1 MEKTEKGRGVMTRK
15 VAVEM
20 KVAEGRTKVA
30 EAKRKTEERTG
41 REIRGEED
49 VPVKSAEEEMMDGPY
64 EGMVIHCPMAHVSS
78 EFSSD
83 LLGNCEGVR
92 VWDPE
97 ST

>member
-1 MEKTEKGRGVMTRK
+1 M
-15 VAVEM
+15 
-20 KVAEGRTKVA
+20 
-30 EAKRKTEERTG
+30 
-41 REIRGEED
+41 
-49 VPVKSAEEEMMDGPY
+49 KSAEEEMMDGPY